1 LIVTEPSRVLLV
13 EDDPHLA
20 KGLLFN
26 LEREGY
32 EVFLVDNGLS
42 ALDQLREKD
51 FDLIILDLM
60 LPKMGGLEV
69 ARTIRETNTRFPIL
83 MLTAKSSRKDREI
96 GLEAGADDYLTKP
109 FHLPELLLRVKGI
122 LRRSEWYKEP
132 VHDQE
137 IFRFEKM
144 WINFGTG
151 KANGIDG
158 EFYLTTK
165 EALVMKL
172 LVQKKGNVVHREELL
187 EKVWGYDPQ
196 TETRTVDN
204 FISRLRK
211 YFEKTPQEPVYI
223 ITVREK
229 GYQFNSDFDNSP

>member
-1 LIVTEPSRVLLV
+1 MVMETNKILLV

-20 KGLLFN
+20 KGLRFN

-32 EVFLVDNGLS
+32 EIFLVDNGVS

-69 ARTIRETNTRFPIL
+69 ARTIRETNIRFPIL
-83 MLTAKSSRKDREI
+83 MLTAKSSKKDREI

-132 VHDQE
+132 VHDQD
-137 IFRFEKM
+137 IFRFAKM

-151 KANGIDG
+151 KAKGVEG

-172 LVQKKGNVVHREELL
+172 LVGKKGDVVSREELL

-211 YFEKTPQEPVYI
+211 CFEKRPQEPVHI
-223 ITVREK
+223 LTVREK
-229 GYQFNSDFDNSP
+229 GYQFVSGSDN

>member
-1 LIVTEPSRVLLV
+1 LILIDPSRVLLV

-42 ALDQLREKD
+42 ALAQLREKD

-158 EFYLTTK
+158 EFFLTTK

-172 LVQKKGNVVHREELL
+172 LVEKKGNVVHREELL

-223 ITVREK
+223 ITIREK
-229 GYQFNSDFDNSP
+229 GYQFNSDFDN

>member
-1 LIVTEPSRVLLV
+1 LILIDPSRVLLV

-158 EFYLTTK
+158 EFFLTTK

-172 LVQKKGNVVHREELL
+172 LVEKKGNVVHREELL

-211 YFEKTPQEPVYI
+211 YFEKTPQEPIYI
-223 ITVREK
+223 ITIREK
-229 GYQFNSDFDNSP
+229 GYQFNSDFDN

>member
-1 LIVTEPSRVLLV
+1 MAEVSKILLV

-20 KGLLFN
+20 KGLQFN

-32 EVFLVDNGLS
+32 EVFLVDNGAS

-51 FDLIILDLM
+51 FDLIVLDLM
-60 LPKMGGLEV
+60 LPGLGGLEV
-69 ARTIRETNTRFPIL
+69 ARTIRETNIRFPIL
-83 MLTAKSSRKDREI
+83 MLTAKSSKKDREI

-109 FHLPELLLRVKGI
+109 FHLPELLLRIKGI
-122 LRRSEWYKEP
+122 LRRSEWYKEQ
-132 VHDQE
+132 VHDQD
-137 IFRFEKM
+137 IFRFSKM
-144 WINFGTG
+144 WINFRTG
-151 KANGIDG
+151 KVKGVDG

-172 LVQKKGNVVHREELL
+172 LVGKKGDVVSREELL
-187 EKVWGYDPQ
+187 EKAWGYDPQ

-211 YFEKTPQEPVYI
+211 YFEKRPQKPVHI
-223 ITVREK
+223 LTVREK
-229 GYQFNSDFDNSP
+229 GYQFVSDSDS

>member
-1 LIVTEPSRVLLV
+1 MAEASRILLV

-20 KGLLFN
+20 KGLRFN

-32 EVFLVDNGLS
+32 EVFLVDNGAS

-51 FDLIILDLM
+51 FDLIVLDLM
-60 LPKMGGLEV
+60 LPGLGGLEV
-69 ARTIRETNTRFPIL
+69 ARTIRETNIRFPIL
-83 MLTAKSSRKDREI
+83 MLTAKSSKKDREI
-96 GLEAGADDYLTKP
+96 GLEAGADDYLAKP
-109 FHLPELLLRVKGI
+109 FHLPELLLRIKGI
-122 LRRSEWYKEP
+122 LRRSGWYKEP
-132 VHDQE
+132 VHDQD
-137 IFRFEKM
+137 IFRFSTM

-151 KANGIDG
+151 KVIGVDG

-172 LVQKKGNVVHREELL
+172 LVGKKGDVVSREELL

-211 YFEKTPQEPVYI
+211 YFEKRPQKPVHI
-223 ITVREK
+223 LTVREK
-229 GYQFNSDFDNSP
+229 GYQFVSDSDS

>member
-1 LIVTEPSRVLLV
+1 MTELSRILLV

-26 LEREGY
+26 LEKEGY

-172 LVQKKGNVVHREELL
+172 LVEKKGDVVHREELL

-211 YFEKTPQEPVYI
+211 YFEKIPQEPVYI

-229 GYQFNSDFDNSP
+229 GYKFNSDFDH

>member
-1 LIVTEPSRVLLV
+1 MPERNKILLV

-20 KGLLFN
+20 KGLRFN

-32 EVFLVDNGLS
+32 EVSLVDNGVS
-42 ALDQLREKD
+42 ALDLLREDD
-51 FDLIILDLM
+51 FDLLILDLM
-60 LPKMGGLEV
+60 LPTMGGLDV
-69 ARTIRETNTRFPIL
+69 ARKIRETNMRFPIL
-83 MLTAKSSRKDREI
+83 MLTAKSTKKDKEI
-96 GLEAGADDYLTKP
+96 GFEAGADDYLTKP

-122 LRRSEWYKEP
+122 LRRWEWYKDP

-137 IFRFEKM
+137 IFRFGEM

-151 KANGIDG
+151 KANGVDG

-165 EALVMKL
+165 EVLVMNL
-172 LVQKKGNVVHREELL
+172 LVEKKGDVVTREELL
-187 EKVWGYDPQ
+187 EKVWGYDPE

-211 YFEKTPQEPVYI
+211 YFEKNPQEPRHI

-229 GYQFNSDFDNSP
+229 GYQFNL

>member
-1 LIVTEPSRVLLV
+1 MAEASKILLV

-20 KGLLFN
+20 KGLQFN

-32 EVFLVDNGLS
+32 EVFLVDNGAS

-51 FDLIILDLM
+51 FDLIVLDLM
-60 LPKMGGLEV
+60 LPGLGGLEV
-69 ARTIRETNTRFPIL
+69 ARTIRETNIRFPIL
-83 MLTAKSSRKDREI
+83 MLTAKSSKKDREI
-96 GLEAGADDYLTKP
+96 GLEAGADDYLAKP
-109 FHLPELLLRVKGI
+109 FHLPELLLRIKGI

-132 VHDQE
+132 VHDQDT
-137 IFRFEKM
+137 FRFSKM
-144 WINFGTG
+144 WINFRTG
-151 KANGIDG
+151 KVKGVDG

-172 LVQKKGNVVHREELL
+172 LVEKKGDVVSREELL

-211 YFEKTPQEPVYI
+211 YFEKRPQKPVHI
-223 ITVREK
+223 LTVREK
-229 GYQFNSDFDNSP
+229 GYQFVSDSDS

>member
-1 LIVTEPSRVLLV
+1 MVMETNKILLV

-20 KGLLFN
+20 KGLRFN

-32 EVFLVDNGLS
+32 EIFLVDNGVS

-69 ARTIRETNTRFPIL
+69 ARTIRETNIRFPIL
-83 MLTAKSSRKDREI
+83 MLTAKSSKKDREI

-132 VHDQE
+132 VNDQD
-137 IFRFEKM
+137 IFRFAKM

-151 KANGIDG
+151 KAKGIEG

-172 LVQKKGNVVHREELL
+172 LVGKKGDVVSREELL

-211 YFEKTPQEPVYI
+211 YFEKRPQEPVHI
-223 ITVREK
+223 LTVREK
-229 GYQFNSDFDNSP
+229 GYQFVSGSDN

>member
-1 LIVTEPSRVLLV
+1 MPKKSKILLV

-20 KGLLFN
+20 KGLQFN
-26 LEREGY
+26 LKREGY
-32 EVFLVDNGLS
+32 EVFVVDNGVL
-42 ALDQLREKD
+42 ALNQLREKD

-69 ARTIRETNTRFPIL
+69 ARTIRETNIRFPIL
-83 MLTAKSSRKDREI
+83 MLTAKSSEKDREI
-96 GLEAGADDYLTKP
+96 GLEAGADDYLAKP
-109 FHLPELLLRVKGI
+109 LHLPELLLRVKGI

-137 IFRFEKM
+137 IFRFDKM
-144 WINFGTG
+144 WVNIGTG
-151 KANGIDG
+151 KANGVDG

-165 EALVMKL
+165 EVLVMKL
-172 LVQKKGNVVHREELL
+172 LVKKMGDTVSREELL

-204 FISRLRK
+204 FIARLRK
-211 YFEKTPQEPVYI
+211 YFEKKPQQPAHI
-223 ITVREK
+223 ITIREK
-229 GYQFNSDFDNSP
+229 GYQFKTGFGN

>member
-1 LIVTEPSRVLLV
+1 MKEANKILLV

-20 KGLLFN
+20 KGLRFN

-32 EVFLVDNGLS
+32 EIFLVDNGVS

-69 ARTIRETNTRFPIL
+69 ARTIRETNIRFPIL
-83 MLTAKSSRKDREI
+83 MLTAKSSKKDREI

-109 FHLPELLLRVKGI
+109 FHLPELLLRIKGI

-132 VHDQE
+132 VNDQD
-137 IFRFEKM
+137 IFRFAKM

-151 KANGIDG
+151 KAKGVEG

-172 LVQKKGNVVHREELL
+172 LVGKKGDVVSREELL

-211 YFEKTPQEPVYI
+211 YFEKRAQEPVHI
-223 ITVREK
+223 LTVREK
-229 GYQFNSDFDNSP
+229 GYQFVSGSDK

>member
-1 LIVTEPSRVLLV
+1 MAEANKILLV

-20 KGLLFN
+20 KGLQFN

-32 EVFLVDNGLS
+32 EVFLVDNGAS

-51 FDLIILDLM
+51 FDLIVLDLM
-60 LPKMGGLEV
+60 LPGLGGLEV
-69 ARTIRETNTRFPIL
+69 ARTIRETNIRFPIL
-83 MLTAKSSRKDREI
+83 MLTAKSSKKDREI
-96 GLEAGADDYLTKP
+96 GLQAGADDYLTKP
-109 FHLPELLLRVKGI
+109 FHLPELLLRIKGI

-132 VHDQE
+132 VHDQDV
-137 IFRFEKM
+137 FRFSEM
-144 WINFGTG
+144 WINFRTG
-151 KANGIDG
+151 KVKGVDG

-172 LVQKKGNVVHREELL
+172 LVEKKDDIVSREELL

-211 YFEKTPQEPVYI
+211 YFEKRPQKPVHI
-223 ITVREK
+223 LTVREK
-229 GYQFNSDFDNSP
+229 GYQFVSGSDS

>member
-1 LIVTEPSRVLLV
+1 MKEANKILLV

-20 KGLLFN
+20 KGLRFN

-32 EVFLVDNGLS
+32 EIFLVDNGVS

-69 ARTIRETNTRFPIL
+69 ARTIRETNVRFPIL
-83 MLTAKSSRKDREI
+83 MLTAKSSKKDREI

-132 VHDQE
+132 VNDQD
-137 IFRFEKM
+137 IFRFAKM

-151 KANGIDG
+151 KAKGVEG
-158 EFYLTTK
+158 EFYLTAK

-172 LVQKKGNVVHREELL
+172 LVGKKGDVVSREELL

-211 YFEKTPQEPVYI
+211 YFEKRAQEPVHI
-223 ITVREK
+223 LTVREK
-229 GYQFNSDFDNSP
+229 GYQFVSGSDK

>member
-1 LIVTEPSRVLLV
+1 MPELNKILLV

-20 KGLLFN
+20 KGLRFN

-32 EVFLVDNGLS
+32 EVSLVDNGVS
-42 ALDQLREKD
+42 ALDLLREDD
-51 FDLIILDLM
+51 FDLLILDLM
-60 LPKMGGLEV
+60 LPTMGGLDV
-69 ARTIRETNTRFPIL
+69 ARKIRETNMRFPIL
-83 MLTAKSSRKDREI
+83 MLTAKSTKKDKEI
-96 GLEAGADDYLTKP
+96 GFEAGADDYLTKP

-122 LRRSEWYKEP
+122 LRRWEWYKDP

-137 IFRFEKM
+137 IFRFGEM

-151 KANGIDG
+151 KANGVDG

-165 EALVMKL
+165 EVLVMNL
-172 LVQKKGNVVHREELL
+172 LVEKKGDVVTREELL
-187 EKVWGYDPQ
+187 EKVWGYDPE

-211 YFEKTPQEPVYI
+211 YFEKKPQKPRHI

-229 GYQFNSDFDNSP
+229 GYQFNL

>member
-1 LIVTEPSRVLLV
+1 MPERNKILLV

-20 KGLLFN
+20 KGLRFN

-32 EVFLVDNGLS
+32 EVSLVDNGVS
-42 ALDQLREKD
+42 ALDLLREDD
-51 FDLIILDLM
+51 FDLLILDLM
-60 LPKMGGLEV
+60 LPTMGGLDV
-69 ARTIRETNTRFPIL
+69 ARKIRETNMRFPIL
-83 MLTAKSSRKDREI
+83 MLTAKSTKKDKEI
-96 GLEAGADDYLTKP
+96 GFEAGADDYLTKP

-122 LRRSEWYKEP
+122 LRRWEWYKDP

-137 IFRFEKM
+137 IFRFGEM

-151 KANGIDG
+151 KANGVDG

-165 EALVMKL
+165 EVLVMNL
-172 LVQKKGNVVHREELL
+172 LVEKKGDVVTREELL
-187 EKVWGYDPQ
+187 EKVWGYDPE

-211 YFEKTPQEPVYI
+211 YFEKKPQEPRHI

-229 GYQFNSDFDNSP
+229 GYQFNP

>member
-1 LIVTEPSRVLLV
+1 MKEANKILLV

-20 KGLLFN
+20 KGLSFN

-32 EVFLVDNGLS
+32 EISLVDNGIS

-69 ARTIRETNTRFPIL
+69 ARTIRETNIRFPIL
-83 MLTAKSSRKDREI
+83 MLTAKSSKKDREI

-132 VHDQE
+132 VHDQD
-137 IFRFEKM
+137 IFRFAKM

-151 KANGIDG
+151 KAKGVEG

-172 LVQKKGNVVHREELL
+172 LVGKKGDVVSREELL

-211 YFEKTPQEPVYI
+211 YFEKRAQEPVHI
-223 ITVREK
+223 LTVREK
-229 GYQFNSDFDNSP
+229 GYQFVSGSYN

>member
-1 LIVTEPSRVLLV
+1 VTEPSRVLLV

-20 KGLLFN
+20 KGLIFN

-158 EFYLTTK
+158 EFFLTTK

-172 LVQKKGNVVHREELL
+172 LVEKKGNVVHREELL

-211 YFEKTPQEPVYI
+211 YFEKTPQEPIYI
-223 ITVREK
+223 ITIREK
-229 GYQFNSDFDNSP
+229 GYQFNSDFDN

>member
-1 LIVTEPSRVLLV
+1 MAEASKILLV

-20 KGLLFN
+20 KGLQFN

-32 EVFLVDNGLS
+32 EVFLVDNGSS

-51 FDLIILDLM
+51 FDLILLDLM
-60 LPKMGGLEV
+60 LPGLGGLEV
-69 ARTIRETNTRFPIL
+69 ARTIRETNIRFPIL
-83 MLTAKSSRKDREI
+83 MLTAKSSKKDREI
-96 GLEAGADDYLTKP
+96 GLQAGADDYLTKP
-109 FHLPELLLRVKGI
+109 FHLPELLLRIKGI

-132 VHDQE
+132 VHDQDV
-137 IFRFEKM
+137 FRFSEM
-144 WINFGTG
+144 WINFRTG
-151 KANGIDG
+151 KVKGVDG

-172 LVQKKGNVVHREELL
+172 LVEKKDDIVSREELL

-211 YFEKTPQEPVYI
+211 YFEKRPQKPVHI
-223 ITVREK
+223 LTVREK
-229 GYQFNSDFDNSP
+229 GYQFVSGSDS

>member
-1 LIVTEPSRVLLV
+1 VTEPSRVLLV

-26 LEREGY
+26 LKREGY

-172 LVQKKGNVVHREELL
+172 LVEKKGNVVHREELL

-211 YFEKTPQEPVYI
+211 YFEKAPQEPVYI

-229 GYQFNSDFDNSP
+229 GYQFNSDFDN

>member
-1 LIVTEPSRVLLV
+1 VSERNKILLV

-20 KGLLFN
+20 KGLRFN

-32 EVFLVDNGLS
+32 EVSLVDNGVS
-42 ALDQLREKD
+42 ALDLLREED
-51 FDLIILDLM
+51 FDLLILDLM
-60 LPKMGGLEV
+60 LPTMGGLDV
-69 ARTIRETNTRFPIL
+69 ARQIRETNMRFPIL
-83 MLTAKSSRKDREI
+83 MLTAKSTKKDKEI
-96 GLEAGADDYLTKP
+96 GFEAGADDYLTKP

-122 LRRSEWYKEP
+122 LRRWEWYKDP

-137 IFRFEKM
+137 IFRFGEM

-151 KANGIDG
+151 KANGVDG

-165 EALVMKL
+165 EVLVMKL
-172 LVQKKGNVVHREELL
+172 LVVKKGDVVTREELL
-187 EKVWGYDPQ
+187 EKVWGYDPE

-211 YFEKTPQEPVYI
+211 YFEKNPQEPRHI

-229 GYQFNSDFDNSP
+229 GYQFNL

>member
-1 LIVTEPSRVLLV
+1 MVMGTNKILLV

-20 KGLLFN
+20 KGLRFN

-32 EVFLVDNGLS
+32 EIFLVDNGVS

-69 ARTIRETNTRFPIL
+69 ARTIRETNIRFPIL
-83 MLTAKSSRKDREI
+83 MLTAKSSKKDREI

-132 VHDQE
+132 VHDQD
-137 IFRFEKM
+137 IFRFAKM

-151 KANGIDG
+151 KAKGVGG

-172 LVQKKGNVVHREELL
+172 LVGKKGDVVSREELL

-211 YFEKTPQEPVYI
+211 YFEKRPQEPVHI
-223 ITVREK
+223 LTVREK
-229 GYQFNSDFDNSP
+229 GYQFVPGSDN

>member
-1 LIVTEPSRVLLV
+1 MAMGTNKILLV

-20 KGLLFN
+20 KGLRFN

-32 EVFLVDNGLS
+32 EIFLVDNGVS

-69 ARTIRETNTRFPIL
+69 ARTIRETNIRFPIL
-83 MLTAKSSRKDREI
+83 MLTAKSSKKDRET

-132 VHDQE
+132 VHDQD
-137 IFRFEKM
+137 IFRFAKM

-151 KANGIDG
+151 KAKGVES

-172 LVQKKGNVVHREELL
+172 LVGKKGDVVSREELL

-211 YFEKTPQEPVYI
+211 YFEKRPQEPVHI
-223 ITVREK
+223 LTVREK
-229 GYQFNSDFDNSP
+229 GYQFVSGSDN

>member
-1 LIVTEPSRVLLV
+1 MAEANKILLV

-20 KGLLFN
+20 KGLQFN

-32 EVFLVDNGLS
+32 EVFLVDNGAS
-42 ALDQLREKD
+42 ALEELREKD
-51 FDLIILDLM
+51 FDLIVLDLM
-60 LPKMGGLEV
+60 LPGLGGLEV
-69 ARTIRETNTRFPIL
+69 ARTIRETNIRFPIL
-83 MLTAKSSRKDREI
+83 MLTAKSSKKDREI
-96 GLEAGADDYLTKP
+96 GLQAGADDYLTKP
-109 FHLPELLLRVKGI
+109 FHLPELLLRIKGI

-132 VHDQE
+132 VHDQDV
-137 IFRFEKM
+137 FRFSEM
-144 WINFGTG
+144 WINFRTG
-151 KANGIDG
+151 KVKGVDG

-172 LVQKKGNVVHREELL
+172 LVEKKDDIVSREELL

-211 YFEKTPQEPVYI
+211 YFEKRPQKPVHI
-223 ITVREK
+223 LTVREK
-229 GYQFNSDFDNSP
+229 GYQFVSGSDS

>member
-1 LIVTEPSRVLLV
+1 MTEPSRVLLV

-172 LVQKKGNVVHREELL
+172 LVEKKGNVVHREELL

-211 YFEKTPQEPVYI
+211 YFEKIPQEPVYI

-229 GYQFNSDFDNSP
+229 GYQFNSDFDN

>member
-1 LIVTEPSRVLLV
+1 MSESSKILLV

-20 KGLLFN
+20 KGLQFN

-32 EVFLVDNGLS
+32 EVFLVDNGSS

-51 FDLIILDLM
+51 FDLIVLDLM
-60 LPKMGGLEV
+60 LPGLGGLEV
-69 ARTIRETNTRFPIL
+69 ARTIRETNIRFPIL
-83 MLTAKSSRKDREI
+83 MLTAKSSKKDREI
-96 GLEAGADDYLTKP
+96 GLEAGADDYLAKP
-109 FHLPELLLRVKGI
+109 FHLPELLLRIKGI

-132 VHDQE
+132 VHDQD
-137 IFRFEKM
+137 IFRFAKM
-144 WINFGTG
+144 WINFRTG
-151 KANGIDG
+151 KVKGVDG

-172 LVQKKGNVVHREELL
+172 LVGKKGDVVSREELL

-211 YFEKTPQEPVYI
+211 YFEKRPQKPVHI
-223 ITVREK
+223 LTVREK
-229 GYQFNSDFDNSP
+229 GYQFVSDSDS